1 MKYECNQCDSTFTQQ
16 THLISHKKITH
27 KGVKYDCNQCGSN
40 FNQKGNLNAHI
51 KFVHEGLKYKCNQC
65 VLMYCTTDVIAGES
79 KQY

>member
-1 MKYECNQCDSTFTQQ
+1 MNVTSVTLLLLSE
-16 THLISHKKITH
+16 LISLVIKR
-27 KGVKYDCNQCGSN
+27 CGSN